1 MLPLPLGEGRGE
13 GARKTVLVI
22 NLKSL
27 GQIDHQMYF
36 STFLL
41 KNLLRRPARSLL
53 TIVGLAVAVGAVVSL
68 VGVANGFVNQFL
80 TTYGSRHV
88 DIIVQRAGSST
99 QALDRTIPESVLEP
113 ISKLKGVKQ
122 MVGGQVDILKF
133 EKQGLEAV
141 LINGWPADCPL
152 LDDYQFVAGRRFRA
166 DDKNKIVIGKV
177 LAANLDKKVG
187 DTIDLY
193 DGTYPREVV
202 GIYESPVP
210 VENAGAVALLSDLQ
224 DMMNREGQITGV
236 TITAEQPIDEAGLHE
251 LCRRIEA
258 IQPGLLQAKTANDF
272 VTNMQQI
279 RVAQGVAWLTSA
291 IALIIGAIGML
302 NTMIMSV
309 FERTK
314 EIGTLR
320 AIGWKR
326 RRVVEMVLGESVILS
341 IGGAILGSV
350 VGVLLLKFLS
360 HMPNTAGVVTGKI
373 DPPVIAQGFLVAI
386 IVGVCGS
393 IYPAV
398 WSANLL
404 PTEALRRK

>member
-1 MLPLPLGEGRGE
+1 
-13 GARKTVLVI
+13 
-22 NLKSL
+22 
-27 GQIDHQMYF
+27 MYF
-36 STFLL
+36 FTFLL

-68 VGVANGFVNQFL
+68 VGVATGFENEFL
-80 TTYGSRHV
+80 NIYGSRHV
-88 DIIVQRAGSST
+88 DIVVQRAGSGT
-99 QALDRTIPESVLEP
+99 EAINRVLPESILEP
-113 ISKLKGVKQ
+113 IKELKGVKQ
-122 MVGGQVDILKF
+122 VVGGLLDVLKF
-133 EKQGLEAV
+133 ENENLEGV
-141 LINGWPADCPL
+141 LLNGWPADCPL
-152 LDDYQFVAGRRFRA
+152 FDDLKMVEGRRLKT
-166 DDKNKIVIGKV
+166 DDQNKIVIGSV
-177 LAANLDKKVG
+177 LAANLGKKVG
-187 DTIDLY
+187 DTIGLY
-193 DGTYPREVV
+193 DSTYPHEVV
-202 GIYESPVP
+202 GIYESPIP
-210 VENAGAVALLSDLQ
+210 VENAGAVVLQSDLQ
-224 DMMNREGQITGV
+224 DMMNRKGQIAGV
-236 TITAEQPIDEAGLHE
+236 TVTADQPIDEAGLQA

-258 IQPGLLQAKTANDF
+258 IQPGLLEAKTANDF

-279 RVAQGVAWLTSA
+279 RIARGVAWLTSA

-326 RRVVEMVLGESVILS
+326 RRVVGMVLGESVMLS
-341 IGGAILGSV
+341 IGGAVLGSV

-386 IVGVCGS
+386 VVGFCGS